1 MYIQQPVD
9 QPLTATDSRFA
20 IALWVLAIL
29 MGSSGIKEPVIF
41 FAPAM
46 TPLLTVV
53 WLALYGLAALALFIQ
68 FKMDWLFWMLRYRLL
83 LSIALVGALC
93 SAAWAVDLNLS
104 LQRSVHLLGSGLLA
118 IYAGHSLSL
127 PTLLKTLLWTAVT
140 LLVIAVTTVFAFPA
154 LGIQGYEGES
164 AWRGIFANK
173 NTLGFWSTMTLAL
186 CLCLFQSAQNWSQK
200 ILVTIG
206 TLVGL
211 IALFESRSATSLL
224 ALLTGLS
231 VIAVIIGAQK
241 LNLGLAQ
248 QALLSLLGAAT
259 LIFLIQVIDTQWLN
273 DLLGRSGNLTGRS
286 EVWSQTW
293 ALILDRPLGGYGY
306 GNLWNPTTS
315 SLWIQETYTN
325 FSWVVYHA
333 HNGLLQIASE
343 IGLVLAGVTAL
354 FILQQMLESIHCQ
367 DQQPSVQSLFIIAY
381 SVAFLL
387 SNYSEARLM
396 IDRDLFWMLY
406 LAMPIS
412 LLRHSTANSP
422 S

>member
-1 MYIQQPVD
+1 MHLQQPVN
-9 QPLTATDSRFA
+9 QPPSTADSHFA

-29 MGSSGIKEPVIF
+29 MGSSAIKEPVIF
-41 FAPAM
+41 FAPAA
-46 TPLLTVV
+46 TPLLTIV
-53 WLALYGLAALALFIQ
+53 WLALYGLAALALFVQ
-68 FKMDWLFWMLRYRLL
+68 FQMDWLFWMLRYRLL
-83 LSIALVGALC
+83 LSIALIGALC
-93 SAAWAVDLNLS
+93 SAVWAVDLNLS
-104 LQRSVHLLGSGLLA
+104 LQRSVHLLGCGLLA
-118 IYAGHSLSL
+118 VYAGHSLSL

-140 LLVIAVTTVFAFPA
+140 LLIIAVAVVFAFPA

-186 CLCLFQSAQNWSQK
+186 SLCLFPSAQSWPQK
-200 ILVTIG
+200 LILTVG
-206 TLVGL
+206 TLIGL
-211 IALFESRSATSLL
+211 VALFESRSATSLL

-241 LNLGLAQ
+241 FKLGLAQ
-248 QALLSLLGAAT
+248 QALLSLLGAST

-273 DLLGRSGNLTGRS
+273 TLLGRSGNLTGRG
-286 EVWSQTW
+286 EVWAQTW

-306 GNLWNPTTS
+306 GNLWNPTDS

-343 IGLVLAGVTAL
+343 IGLVLAGVITL
-354 FILQQMLESIHCQ
+354 YVLQQMLESIHCQ
-367 DQQPSVQSLFIIAY
+367 DQQPSAESLFIIAY

-396 IDRDLFWMLY
+396 IDRDLFWILY

-412 LLRHSTANSP
+412 LLRHSATRYP

>member
-1 MYIQQPVD
+1 MHVQQPVY
-9 QPLTATDSRFA
+9 PPSTTTDSRFA

-41 FAPAM
+41 FAPAA
-46 TPLLTVV
+46 TPLLTIV
-53 WLALYGLAALALFIQ
+53 WLALYGLAALALFAQ
-68 FKMDWLFWMLRYRLL
+68 FQMDWLFWMLRYRLL
-83 LSIALVGALC
+83 LSIALIGALC
-93 SAAWAVDLNLS
+93 SAVWAVDLSLS

-140 LLVIAVTTVFAFPA
+140 LLIIAVVTVFAFPA

-186 CLCLFQSAQNWSQK
+186 CLCLFQSARSWPQK
-200 ILVTIG
+200 IVLTVG
-206 TLVGL
+206 TLIGL

-259 LIFLIQVIDTQWLN
+259 LISLIQVIDTQWLN
-273 DLLGRSGNLTGRS
+273 DLLGRSGNLTGRG
-286 EVWSQTW
+286 EVWAQTW

-306 GNLWNPTTS
+306 GNLWNPTDN
-315 SLWIQETYTN
+315 SLWIQEAYTN

-343 IGLVLAGVTAL
+343 IGLVLAGITTL

-367 DQQPSVQSLFIIAY
+367 DQQPSAESLFIIAY

-412 LLRHSTANSP
+412 LLRHSVTSQP